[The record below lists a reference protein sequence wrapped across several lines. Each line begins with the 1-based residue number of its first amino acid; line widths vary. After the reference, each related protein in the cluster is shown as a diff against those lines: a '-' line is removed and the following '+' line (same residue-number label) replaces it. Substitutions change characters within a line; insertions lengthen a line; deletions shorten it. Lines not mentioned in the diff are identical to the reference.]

1 MTSTIGVGC
10 DIQVVEPK
18 SCSLPVPQE
27 PLREPLPSD
36 NGSFYSR
43 PRSQSEALTDCPKT
57 PVDIQFKD
65 IKMTVSLGFRKG
77 ESEKNVE

>member
-1 MTSTIGVGC
+1 MASTLAVGC

-18 SCSLPVPQE
+18 AHSLPVPQL
-27 PLREPLPSD
+27 PLREPLPVD
-36 NGSFYSR
+36 NASFYSR

-65 IKMTVSLGFRKG
+65 IKMTVSMGCRKG
-77 ESEKNVE
+77 KQTIN